1 MLGAGREESV
11 YDADSAKEE
20 VGVDSRKGKTAVK
33 HELEHFYVGDSY
45 GGNQD
50 WFPTFM
56 MRIGGCGAETAC
68 DSSVYFALHRGLT
81 NIAPENAEGM
91 ARRDYVRFAYKMKP
105 YLSPRRT
112 GIDRL
117 DIYMDGYAQYLR
129 DCGEPHLSMT
139 PLNGTEPYETA
150 REAVIRQIDQGY
162 PIPTLILNHRNKVF
176 RDYVWHWF
184 LINGYEAADDEFLVK
199 TVTYSKAEWLHLCE
213 LWDTG
218 YERRGGF
225 VLFHIKEGEEL
236 ES

>member
-1 MLGAGREESV
+1 M
-11 YDADSAKEE
+11 
-20 VGVDSRKGKTAVK
+20 K
-33 HELEHFYVGDSY
+33 HELEHFYIGDSY

-81 NIAPENAEGM
+81 KSAPENVEGM
-91 ARRDYVRFAYKMKP
+91 TREDYVRFAYKMKP

-117 DIYMDGYAQYLR
+117 DIYVDGYARYLR
-129 DCGEPHLSMT
+129 DCGETSLGMT
-139 PLNGTEPYETA
+139 SLDGTAPYETA
-150 REAVIRQIDQGY
+150 RETIVRQIDRGY
-162 PIPTLILNHRNKVF
+162 PVPTLILNHRNKAF

-184 LINGYEAADDEFLVK
+184 LINGYDTGNDTFLVK
-199 TVTYSKAEWLHLCE
+199 AVTYSKYEWLNLRE
-213 LWDTG
+213 LWDSG

-225 VLFHIKEGEEL
+225 VLYHITEEP